1 MNKTKNTFN
10 DCNMRTSSGV
20 RFVSKPKMKFCK
32 RVPCT
37 RERFAKNCSNY
48 GLTPD
53 FYMALCVESV
63 DSEESYYLQEL
74 DGAHGVLMGDNGISM
89 MTSFD
94 KVVDMLINGLE
105 QESINLDEKINLFV
119 LDKSIPEDNVTI
131 RTIREDIKN
140 KKKIAQHALSIR
152 NCNMKEVFYKM
163 SVQPNVGCKICSYTY
178 EFVSY
183 RPEMEKPYVLEC
195 LDKKDCETG
204 KHRFVDFKTL
214 KKAIAAYA
222 EETDDVDEWLKMAEN
237 IQPMS
242 EENKSPNYT
251 DDFSQEFFVF

>member
-1 MNKTKNTFN
+1 MNKTKNIFN
-10 DCNMRTSSGV
+10 DYNIRTSSGV
-20 RFVSKPKMKFCK
+20 RFVPKPKMTYSK
-32 RVPCT
+32 RIPYT

-89 MTSFD
+89 MTSFE

-105 QESINLDEKINLFV
+105 QESNNLNEKINLLI
-119 LDKSIPEDNVTI
+119 LDNSVPEDNATI
-131 RTIREDIKN
+131 KSIREDIKN
-140 KKKIAQHALSIR
+140 KKKIAQNALSIR
-152 NCNMKEVFYKM
+152 NCNMEEVFAKM
-163 SVQPNVGCKICSYTY
+163 CVHPNVGCKLYNYTY

-195 LDKKDCETG
+195 LDKKDCEVD

-214 KKAIAAYA
+214 KKGITNYA
-222 EETDDVDEWLKMAEN
+222 EEADNVDEWLKMVEN
-237 IQPMS
+237 IKPMCD
-242 EENKSPNYT
+242 ENNYPDGS